1 MSEIQISQPRITWL
15 LVALGAIT
23 VMNTVPILVTYFEH
37 RWPLVSLGAAASI
50 WMFVAA
56 QPRESWRDRVNP
68 AMWLL
73 FSAYLLH
80 GFEVDGIDLLGR
92 EFYFQTHVLETRGIE
107 LTAGAIMRMN
117 TVSMYLFFLCAIW
130 GGDRHPFAGLAAAGL
145 PLINGLM
152 HTINSV
158 TLVEYTPGLATS
170 LLLFLPGATWYMFLA
185 HRIQK
190 VRLWQIAAGIGYALF
205 GHVALLPLCVM
216 LDSPI
221 WLMAGFPIIP
231 LVVSVVIAKRR
242 DGAGELNE
250 QRMIDPADSVSS
262 IQSLK

>member
-1 MSEIQISQPRITWL
+1 M
-15 LVALGAIT
+15 ALGAII
-23 VMNTVPILVTYFEH
+23 VMNTVPILAAYFEH
-37 RWPLVSLGAAASI
+37 RWPLVSLGAAVSI

-56 QPRESWRDRVNP
+56 QPKNAWRDRLTP

-117 TVSMYLFFLCAIW
+117 TVSMFLFFLCAIW
-130 GGDRHPFAGLAAAGL
+130 GGDRYPFAGLAAAGL

-152 HTINSV
+152 HTVNSV
-158 TLVEYTPGLATS
+158 TLLEYTPGLATS
-170 LLLFLPGATWYMFLA
+170 LLLFLPGATTYMVLA
-185 HRIQK
+185 YRIQK
-190 VRLWQIAAGIGYALF
+190 VRLWQIAAAIGYALF

-221 WLMAGFPIIP
+221 WLMAGFPTIP
-231 LVVSVVIAKRR
+231 LLASIWFSKNIKARR
-242 DGAGELNE
+242 
-250 QRMIDPADSVSS
+250 
-262 IQSLK
+262 